1 MLIVDL
7 ETTSVL
13 PLDAEIITGYFISC
27 NPDLSI
33 KSEFEFKA
41 KPRLWSYEA
50 EKIHGITKEEADT
63 FPTFKEAYPDLIA
76 WIREQKST
84 EFWCHANANMFGKNS
99 YYDHAVLRMR
109 FAEMNDEDYF
119 VISMMK
125 PYSTHTLAKHLQSH
139 FNFEGFKLNMICK
152 TLGIQLKHH
161 DAKSDALACYEII
174 KKLLPL
180 TSKYDLQNM
189 RYENE
194 STITNPA
201 IKTNPKRARGLP
213 IFN

>member
-1 MLIVDL
+1 MIICDL
-7 ETTSVL
+7 ESTSVL

-27 NPDLSI
+27 NPDLTI

-76 WIREQKST
+76 WIRAQKST

-109 FAEMNDEDYF
+109 FADMNDEDYF
-119 VISMMK
+119 AISMMK
-125 PYSTHTLAKHLQSH
+125 PYSTHTLCKMFRDQYQ
-139 FNFEGFKLNMICK
+139 FEGFKLNMVCK
-152 TLGIQLKHH
+152 TLGIELKHH

-174 KKLLPL
+174 KQLLPL
-180 TSKYDLQNM
+180 TSKYELKNM
-189 RYENE
+189 GYENE
-194 STITNPA
+194 STITGA
-201 IKTNPKRARGLP
+201 TIRANPKTTRGLP
-213 IFN
+213 VFN

>member
-7 ETTSVL
+7 ETSGVNVF
-13 PLDAEIITGYFISC
+13 DAEIITGYFISC

-50 EKIHGITKEEADT
+50 EKIHGITKAEADT
-63 FPTFKEAYPDLIA
+63 FPTFKEAYQNLIE
-76 WIREQKST
+76 WIRAQKST
-84 EFWCHANANMFGKNS
+84 EFWCHTNANMFGKNS

-119 VISMMK
+119 AISMMK

-152 TLGIQLKHH
+152 TLGIELKHH
-161 DAKSDALACYEII
+161 DAKSDAMACYEII

-180 TSKYDLQNM
+180 TSKYELQNM
-189 RYENE
+189 RYENG
-194 STITNPA
+194 STITGA
-201 IKTNPKRARGLP
+201 TIRANPKTTRRLS